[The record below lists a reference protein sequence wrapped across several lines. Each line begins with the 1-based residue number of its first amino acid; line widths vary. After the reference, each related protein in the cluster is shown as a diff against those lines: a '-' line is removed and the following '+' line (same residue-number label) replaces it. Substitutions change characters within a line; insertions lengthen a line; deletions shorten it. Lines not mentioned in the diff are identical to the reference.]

1 MRPRTE
7 FALAIGLFAGVI
19 ALVAGVGASRRGAEQ
34 GDPRA
39 SSYLPGPFGVRAL
52 ADGLR
57 RLDVAVRPSRRLLS
71 DLAGDSGGS
80 GPRLLA
86 ILNPVVSLSGAE
98 QEKLLQQLAGPR
110 GADLLLAGHGA
121 NGLMRCFGFHA
132 DTRPSESVRVRPVA
146 GQEGRGATAWPG
158 VSAVLSRSTSEIVID
173 SSRTEDAAI
182 TSCVVPPV
190 ARIDT
195 LLTSET
201 GRVLALRLWRG
212 DVHQRILL
220 VADPALLRNRAM
232 RETPAGPY
240 MLGLIAGTYRR
251 VIFDEQHQGF
261 TEGGSLLDA
270 LIDWSGR
277 TPWGWAAWQ
286 LIGVGLLALFAGAIR
301 FGPIRRVISRT
312 RRSPLEHVRAL
323 ATALAASR
331 GHDVAIGAI
340 VQGLHRR
347 LHPGSRQP
355 RRDWRGWVERLAH
368 QLRSPRAQ
376 DAARTLQSL
385 TRPGQPS
392 DGVLRAANAVED
404 VWEELRP

>member
-7 FALAIGLFAGVI
+7 FALAVGLFAGVI
-19 ALVAGVGASRRGAEQ
+19 ALVAAVGASRRGTEQ

-57 RLDVAVRPSRRLLS
+57 RLDVQVRPSRRPLA
-71 DLAGDSGGS
+71 DLANDSTGR

-86 ILNPVVSLSGAE
+86 ILNPPVPLSGAE
-98 QEKLLQQLAGPR
+98 QEKLLHQLAGPH
-110 GADLLLAGHGA
+110 GADLLLAGPGA
-121 NGLMRCFGFHA
+121 NGLMRCFGFQA
-132 DTRPSESVRVRPVA
+132 DSRPSESIAVRPVA
-146 GQEGRGATAWPG
+146 GQEGHGTMAWPK
-158 VSAVLSRSTSEIVID
+158 VSAVLSGSSLEIVID
-173 SSRTEDAAI
+173 SSRAQDAAI
-182 TSCVVPPV
+182 TRCVVPPI
-190 ARIDT
+190 ARSDT

-201 GRVLALRLWRG
+201 GRVLALRLFRA
-212 DVHQRILL
+212 DVDQRILL
-220 VADPALLRNRAM
+220 VADPALLRNRAL
-232 RETPAGPY
+232 RETPAGPF
-240 MLGLIAGTYRR
+240 MLGMIAGAYRR
-251 VIFDEQHQGF
+251 VLFDELHQGF
-261 TEGGSLLDA
+261 MEGGSLLDA
-270 LIDWSGR
+270 LLDWSRR

-286 LIGVGLLALFAGAIR
+286 LIGVGLLALFAGAVR
-301 FGPIRRVISRT
+301 FGPIRRLVSRT

-323 ATALAASR
+323 ATALAASQ

-347 LHPGSRQP
+347 LLPGSRQP
-355 RRDWRGWVERLAH
+355 RRDWRGWVERLAR

-376 DAARTLQSL
+376 EAARTLQLLS
-385 TRPGQPS
+385 RPGQPS